1 MLVGVEEG
9 LALGDEEGELVG
21 EEEGTDVGAYGK
33 RTGGQGVLA
42 AASTW
47 RQSAEDG
54 AELGELL
61 GAEEGLALGDAEG
74 EELGDA
80 DGASVGPDVG
90 ACGTKLEAFSEG
102 SG

>member
-61 GAEEGLALGDAEG
+61 GAEEGLALGATEG
-74 EELGDA
+74 EVDGADVGGGGA
-80 DGASVGPDVG
+80 DGGQ
-90 ACGTKLEAFSEG
+90 EAG
-102 SG
+102 